1 MYFCNTIL
9 VEKML
14 DFANAKINL
23 GLNVLY
29 KRADGFHELESVFY
43 PVNIFDSIEILDAEE
58 LRFSVYGIDIPGDPN
73 DNLCIKA
80 FKLLQAEYDISY
92 VHIHL
97 LKNIP
102 FGAGLGGGSAD
113 AAVVLKMLNKKFQLN
128 LRVEQLE
135 AYAAQLGS
143 DCAFFIKNSAQLAL
157 GRGEI
162 LESVDLDL
170 SQKSFLLIK
179 PNFGI
184 STKEAY
190 ENIRTNDKNE
200 PIREIVATRVE
211 DWAGR
216 LKNDFEEALFPK
228 YPLLAKIKNELYEQ
242 GAIYASM
249 SGSGSTMFGIYG
261 DQKAALKAKAFFEQ
275 FDYQL
280 FIA

>member
-43 PVNIFDSIEILDAEE
+43 PVNIFDSLEILDAKE
-58 LRFSVYGIDIPGDPN
+58 LKFSVYGIDIPGDAN

-80 FKLLQAEYDISY
+80 FKLLQAEHNIDN

-102 FGAGLGGGSAD
+102 FGAGLGGGSSD
-113 AAVVLKMLNKKFQLN
+113 AAVVLKMLNKKFDLN
-128 LRVEQLE
+128 LSIEQLE
-135 AYAAQLGS
+135 NYAAQLGS
-143 DCAFFIKNSAQLAL
+143 DCAFFIKNSAQLAS

-162 LESVDLDL
+162 LKPVDLDL
-170 SQKSFLLIK
+170 SKKSFLLIK

-184 STKEAY
+184 STKEAFSGLSPKLS
-190 ENIRTNDKNE
+190 NQDL
-200 PIREIVATRVE
+200 VE
-211 DWAGR
+211 VLKSPVESWRGVV
-216 LKNDFEEALFPK
+216 KNDFELSLFPK
-228 YPLLAKIKNELYEQ
+228 FPVLEKIKNDLYHF
-242 GAIYASM
+242 GAKYASM
-249 SGSGSTMFGIYG
+249 SGSGSTMFGIFEPE
-261 DQKAALKAKAFFEQ
+261 LKGSISEYPDAQIFWV
-275 FDYQL
+275 
-280 FIA
+280 

>member
-14 DFANAKINL
+14 EFANAKINL

-43 PVNIFDSIEILDAEE
+43 PVNIFDAIEILDAKN
-58 LRFSVYGIDIPGDPN
+58 LQFSVYGIDIPGDSL
-73 DNLCIKA
+73 DNLCVKA
-80 FKLLQAEYDISY
+80 FKLLQADHHIEN

-102 FGAGLGGGSAD
+102 FGAGLGGGSSD
-113 AAVVLKMLNKKFQLN
+113 AAVVLKMLNKKFDLH
-128 LRVEQLE
+128 LSLEQLE
-135 AYAAQLGS
+135 NYAAQLGS
-143 DCAFFIKNSAQLAL
+143 DCAFFIKNSAQLAR

-162 LESVDLDL
+162 LETVDLDL
-170 SQKSFLLIK
+170 GQKSFLLIK

-190 ENIRTNDKNE
+190 ENIRTNVKNE
-200 PIREIVATRVE
+200 PIIEIVSNRVE

-228 YPLLAKIKNELYEQ
+228 YPTLAKIKNELYEQ

-249 SGSGSTMFGIYG
+249 SGSGSTMFGIFK
-261 DQKAALKAKAFFEQ
+261 DLNSAHKAKSFFEQ

>member
-14 DFANAKINL
+14 DFANAKVNL

-29 KRADGFHELESVFY
+29 KRADGFHELESIFY
-43 PVNIFDSIEILDAEE
+43 PVNIFDAIEILDAKN
-58 LRFSVYGIDIPGDPN
+58 LQFSVYGIDIPGDSL
-73 DNLCIKA
+73 DNLCVKA
-80 FKLLQAEYDISY
+80 FKLLQADHHIEN

-102 FGAGLGGGSAD
+102 FGAGLGGGSSD
-113 AAVVLKMLNKKFQLN
+113 AAVVLKMLNKKFDLH
-128 LRVEQLE
+128 LSLEQLE
-135 AYAAQLGS
+135 NYAAQLGS
-143 DCAFFIKNSAQLAL
+143 DCAFFIKNSAQLAR

-162 LESVDLDL
+162 LETVDLDL
-170 SQKSFLLIK
+170 GQKSFLLIK

-190 ENIRTNDKNE
+190 ENIRTNVKNE
-200 PIREIVATRVE
+200 PIIEIVSNRVE

-228 YPLLAKIKNELYEQ
+228 YPTLAKIKNELYEQ

-249 SGSGSTMFGIYG
+249 SGSGSTMFGIFK
-261 DQKAALKAKAFFEQ
+261 DLNSAHKAKSFFEQ

>member
-14 DFANAKINL
+14 EFANAKINL

-43 PVNIFDSIEILDAEE
+43 PVNIFDAIEILDAKD
-58 LRFSVYGIDIPGDPN
+58 LQFSVYGIDIPGDSL

-80 FKLLQAEYDISY
+80 FKLLQAEHNIDN

-102 FGAGLGGGSAD
+102 FGAGLGGGSSD
-113 AAVVLKMLNKKFQLN
+113 AAVVLKMLNKKFDLN
-128 LRVEQLE
+128 LSIEQLE
-135 AYAAQLGS
+135 NYAAQLGS
-143 DCAFFIKNSAQLAL
+143 DCAFFIKNSAQLAS

-162 LESVDLDL
+162 LKPVDLDL
-170 SQKSFLLIK
+170 SKKSFLLIK

-190 ENIRTNDKNE
+190 ANIRTNDKNE
-200 PIREIVATRVE
+200 SIEQIIKNRVE
-211 DWAGR
+211 EWQGR

-228 YPLLAKIKNELYEQ
+228 YPILAQIKNQLYEQ
-242 GAIYASM
+242 SAIYAAM
-249 SGSGSTMFGIYG
+249 SGSGSTMFGIFE
-261 DQKAALKAKAFFEQ
+261 DQKSARKAEAFFEQ